1 MSKLASERR
10 QSLRVLAVWRSI
22 AGDGFPRRSQVD
34 PNLFGGDWANCLIVD
49 VDPVIERSR
58 IAFLGENLRD
68 PTWPTFDRQCIAE
81 CPEGT
86 LLQLATR
93 GIADLVAKRAPI
105 GQGGPAL
112 YYESPILYRSILLPL
127 SESGAAIDGVL
138 GVVNFREV
146 AADKAAAPERLAVA
160 AL

>member
-1 MSKLASERR
+1 MTRLISERR

-22 AGDGFPRRSQVD
+22 ADGGFPRRAQID
-34 PNLFGGDWANCLIVD
+34 PRLFGSDWANCLMVD

-68 PTWPTFDRQCIAE
+68 PTWPTFERQCIAE
-81 CPEGT
+81 CPDGT

-93 GIADLVAKRAPI
+93 GVAELVAKRAPI
-105 GQGGPAL
+105 GLGGPAL
-112 YYESPILYRSILLPL
+112 YYESPILYRSILLPI
-127 SESGAAIDGVL
+127 SESGITVDGVL

-146 AADKAAAPERLAVA
+146 SADEMRIPDRFAMAQ
-160 AL
+160 